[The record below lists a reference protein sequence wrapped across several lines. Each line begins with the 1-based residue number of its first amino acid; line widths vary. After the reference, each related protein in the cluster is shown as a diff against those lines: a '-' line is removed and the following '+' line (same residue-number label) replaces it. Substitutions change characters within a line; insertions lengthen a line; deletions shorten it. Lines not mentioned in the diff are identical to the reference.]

1 MKPQHT
7 KNRKCSVAESDNNS
21 TASTAK
27 KMKQSILTNA
37 LQKSIN
43 LDKLIVNFVVDT
55 MSPMSIVENKS
66 FRALIEGAQQL
77 TRPPKLMC
85 RRTCN
90 NKIADAYTEY
100 KGNLKNK
107 LKAAQYVCTTA
118 DIWSSSRRSYLGM
131 TVHWIDSDTFARN
144 SSSLACRRFKGSH
157 TFDKIAELIIEI
169 HEQYDLRLSKITK
182 TVTDNG
188 SNMVKAFKIFGK
200 PDLETFTSGGPLLN
214 VDLENFEVN
223 ITENLDNNNQQDD
236 DDNDDILALHEFP
249 EPQENDLYQ
258 LPNHER
264 CATHTL
270 HLIPARDIDKAR
282 HKNNSYRK
290 LHDAAMAKCQ
300 AVWNVCSRSPKA
312 SEIYLEVTGKSPTSP
327 CPTRWNSYYNCIT
340 DILQVQETINE
351 ALRKLGLPVLKEIE
365 IQFLV
370 EYVRTSKPIAEAIR
384 SLEGDKEIYYG
395 CLQPE
400 LIRMQKILA
409 SLEMDNPV
417 YCGPLIEII
426 KESIEKRFEKFD
438 LEDTRSKDSILAAVS
453 YPFFKLKWV
462 PKNKKEHVK
471 ELFITEVRKFK
482 NENLKSGLQS
492 QTSERKKEKSE
503 SYYMFQDSDSSA
515 TSEGGSANTTIDL
528 ETLQYLKDECTSLEM
543 LNAYPTIKKVFLK
556 YNTSLPSSAPVERL
570 FSYGGM
576 IMRPHRRK
584 MSDDVFEQLVL
595 LKSVINKN

>member
-1 MKPQHT
+1 
-7 KNRKCSVAESDNNS
+7 
-21 TASTAK
+21 
-27 KMKQSILTNA
+27 MKQSILTNA

-77 TRPPKLMC
+77 THPPKLMC
-85 RRTCN
+85 RRTYN

-100 KGNLKNK
+100 KGSLKNR
-107 LKAAQYVCTTA
+107 LKAAQFVCTTA

-169 HEQYDLRLSKITK
+169 HEEYDLRLSQITK

-200 PDLETFTSGGPLLN
+200 PDLETDTSGGSLLN

-223 ITENLDNNNQQDD
+223 INENLDNNNQQDD
-236 DDNDDILALHEFP
+236 DDNDDMLALHEFP

-300 AVWNVCSRSPKA
+300 AVWNICSRSPRA

-351 ALRKLGLPVLKEIE
+351 ALKKLGLSVLKEIE

-400 LIRMQKILA
+400 LIRIQKILA

-438 LEDTRSKDSILAAVS
+438 LEDPRSKDSILAAVS

-462 PKNKKEHVK
+462 PKNKKEHIK

-482 NENLKSGLQS
+482 KENLKSGLQS
-492 QTSERKKEKSE
+492 QTSERKKEKNE

-515 TSEGGSANTTIDL
+515 TSEGGSANTNTTIDL

-543 LNAYPTIKKVFLK
+543 LNAYPAIKKVFLK